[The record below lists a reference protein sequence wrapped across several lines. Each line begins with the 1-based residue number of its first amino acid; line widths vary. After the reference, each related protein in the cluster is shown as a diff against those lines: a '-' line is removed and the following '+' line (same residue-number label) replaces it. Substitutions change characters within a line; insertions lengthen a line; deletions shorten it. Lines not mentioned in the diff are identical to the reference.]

1 MQLYIGADS
10 EKIMESFLKMKS
22 ISNIPFKN
30 SFYSGNEW
38 IAFKGH
44 HATIDYDDKYWTRY
58 YACHR
63 F

>member
-1 MQLYIGADS
+1 
-10 EKIMESFLKMKS
+10 MKS

-44 HATIDYDDKYWTRY
+44 NATTDYDKYWTRY